1 MEVLG
6 INGSPRRG
14 GNTEL
19 LLNRTLEGAR
29 ERGAKVEK
37 IVLSDLN
44 IHPCRHC
51 DGCAR
56 TGLCVIEDDMQHLY
70 DRFRTLDA
78 LILATPVFFMG
89 PPAQTKCMMDRCQC
103 LWVAKYVLKRPLVE
117 NGAKRKS
124 LLLSVGGGAR
134 PHLFRPL
141 KTIVQAVFATLDLAY
156 GNDLC
161 FSGVDKKGAIREHPT
176 ALKAAFEAGVKLVG
190 RASSPSKRR

>member
-1 MEVLG
+1 MKVLC
-6 INGSPRRG
+6 ISGSPRRR

-19 LLNRTLEGAR
+19 LLDRALEGAK
-29 ERGAKVEK
+29 ERGADVEK
-37 IVLSDLN
+37 IVLSELN

-56 TGLCVIEDDMQHLY
+56 TGLCVIEDDMQELY

-89 PPAQTKCMMDRCQC
+89 PPAQTKSMMDRCQC

-117 NGAKRKS
+117 NGAKRRS
-124 LLLSVGGGAR
+124 LLLSVGGSAR
-134 PHLFRPL
+134 PDLFQPL
-141 KTIVQAVFATLDLAY
+141 KIIVQAVFATLDVAY

-161 FSGVDKKGAIREHPT
+161 FAGVDKKGAIREHPT
-176 ALKAAFEAGVKLVG
+176 ALKEAFEAGAALVG
-190 RASSPSKRR
+190 PKTNIF

>member
-1 MEVLG
+1 MKILG
-6 INGSPRRG
+6 LSGSPRRG

-19 LLNRTLEGAR
+19 LLDRALEGAKA
-29 ERGAKVEK
+29 RGADVEK
-37 IVLSDLN
+37 LVLSDLKL
-44 IHPCRHC
+44 HPCRHC

-56 TGLCVIEDDMQHLY
+56 TGLCVIEDDMQPLY

-89 PPAQTKCMMDRCQC
+89 PPAQTKSMMDRCQC

-117 NGAKRKS
+117 GGAKRKS
-124 LLLSVGGGAR
+124 LLLSVGGGTR

-141 KTIVQAVFATLDLAY
+141 KTIVQAVFATLDVAY

-161 FSGVDKKGAIREHPT
+161 FADVDRKGAIREHPT
-176 ALKAAFEAGVKLVG
+176 ALKEAFEAGAALVG
-190 RASSPSKRR
+190 PEASMS

>member
-1 MEVLG
+1 MKILG
-6 INGSPRRG
+6 LSGSPRRR

-19 LLNRTLEGAR
+19 LLDRALEGAK
-29 ERGAKVEK
+29 ERGADVEK
-37 IVLSDLN
+37 IVLSELN

-56 TGLCVIEDDMQHLY
+56 TGLCVIEDDMQELY

-78 LILATPVFFMG
+78 LILSAPVFFMG
-89 PPAQTKCMMDRCQC
+89 PPAQTKSMMDRCQC

-117 NGAKRKS
+117 GGTKRKS
-124 LLLSVGGGAR
+124 LLLSVGGSTR

-141 KTIVQAVFATLDLAY
+141 KTIVQAVYATLDVAY

-161 FSGVDKKGAIREHPT
+161 FAGVDQKGAIREHPT
-176 ALKAAFEAGVKLVG
+176 ALKAAFEAGAALVG
-190 RASSPSKRR
+190 AEASRT

>member
-1 MEVLG
+1 MKVLG
-6 INGSPRRG
+6 LSGSPRRG

-19 LLNRTLEGAR
+19 LLDRALEGAK
-29 ERGAKVEK
+29 ERGAGVEK
-37 IVLSDLN
+37 IVLSELN

-51 DGCAR
+51 GGCAR
-56 TGLCVIEDDMQHLY
+56 TGWCVIEDDMQRLY

-78 LILATPVFFMG
+78 LVLAAPVFFMG
-89 PPAQTKCMMDRCQC
+89 PPAQTKSMMDRCQC

-117 NGAKRKS
+117 DGTKRKS
-124 LLLSVGGGAR
+124 LLLSVGGSAR

-161 FSGVDKKGAIREHPT
+161 FAGVDKKGAIQKHPT
-176 ALKAAFEAGVKLVG
+176 ALRKALEAGAKLVE
-190 RASSPSKRR
+190 RA

>member
-1 MEVLG
+1 MKVLG
-6 INGSPRRG
+6 LSGSPRRG

-19 LLNRTLEGAR
+19 LLDRALEGAK
-29 ERGAKVEK
+29 ERGAGVEK
-37 IVLSDLN
+37 IVLSELN

-51 DGCAR
+51 GGCAR
-56 TGLCVIEDDMQHLY
+56 TGWCVIEDDMQGLY

-78 LILATPVFFMG
+78 LVLAAPVFFMG
-89 PPAQTKCMMDRCQC
+89 PPAQTKSMMDRCQC

-117 NGAKRKS
+117 DGTKRKS
-124 LLLSVGGGAR
+124 LLLSVGGSAR

-161 FSGVDKKGAIREHPT
+161 FAGVDKKGAIQKHPT
-176 ALKAAFEAGVKLVG
+176 ALRKALEAGAKLVE
-190 RASSPSKRR
+190 RA

>member
-1 MEVLG
+1 MKVLG
-6 INGSPRRG
+6 LSGSPRRG

-19 LLNRTLEGAR
+19 LLDRALEGAK
-29 ERGAKVEK
+29 ERGAGVEK
-37 IVLSDLN
+37 IVLSELN

-51 DGCAR
+51 GGCAR
-56 TGLCVIEDDMQHLY
+56 TGWCVIEDDMQRLY

-78 LILATPVFFMG
+78 LVLAAPVFFMG
-89 PPAQTKCMMDRCQC
+89 PPAQTKSMMDRCQC

-117 NGAKRKS
+117 DGTKRKS
-124 LLLSVGGGAR
+124 LLLSVGGSAR

-161 FSGVDKKGAIREHPT
+161 FAGVDKKGAIRKHPT
-176 ALKAAFEAGVKLVG
+176 ALRKALEAGAKLVE
-190 RASSPSKRR
+190 RA

>member
-1 MEVLG
+1 MKILG
-6 INGSPRRG
+6 LSGSPRRG

-19 LLNRTLEGAR
+19 LLDRALEGAKK
-29 ERGAKVEK
+29 RGAMVEK
-37 IVLSDLN
+37 ILLSDLKL
-44 IHPCRHC
+44 HPCRHC

-56 TGLCVIEDDMQHLY
+56 TGLCVIEDDMQGLY

-78 LILATPVFFMG
+78 LILSAPVFFMG
-89 PPAQTKCMMDRCQC
+89 PPAQTKSMMDRCQC

-117 NGAKRKS
+117 DGSKRES

-161 FSGVDKKGAIREHPT
+161 FAGVDKKGAIREHPT
-176 ALKAAFEAGVKLVG
+176 ALKKAFEAGAALVG
-190 RASSPSKRR
+190 AEASMS